1 MDARRRFLQRE
12 VDEVRE
18 GASVTRGGGE
28 RRRFFEEMA
37 REKGSRGKI

>member
-12 VDEVRE
+12 VNEVRE

-28 RRRFFEEMA
+28 EKEEKYA
-37 REKGSRGKI
+37 GR